1 MKILLIRLSS
11 IGDIILVASII
22 KFIKY
27 NIRCKVDLLV
37 KDKFEKAAQLIG
49 ADKVLKIRTCPS
61 FIDDVFSLNKT
72 IKQINSERYDIIID
86 LHSNF
91 KTFFILLFSK
101 ANIKSVIKKDILKRR
116 LMVYFKWFLG
126 RYKSVE
132 EKYLDAVKEPLF
144 KAGIK
149 KIKNPKTIK
158 MPRKKLKKVVVH
170 IGAKWK
176 LKRWPYFFELVRKIS
191 KITSIKIFITGIKE
205 EIEKN
210 DKLLYIKSNNVLN
223 LIGKTTFDKLALT
236 IKNADL
242 FIGNDTAAAHLARFY
257 NIPAI
262 VILGPTVAEFGFINH
277 RNFFIV
283 EKKLSCRPCNLHGG
297 NTCPIETFECMNDI
311 NPDLIVAAVKKL
323 LKVKK

>member
-11 IGDIILVASII
+11 IGDIILVASAI

-37 KDKFEKAAQLIG
+37 KDKFEKVAELIG
-49 ADKVLKIRTCPS
+49 ADKVLKVKTCQS
-61 FIDDVFSLNKT
+61 FIDDIFYLNKI

-86 LHSNF
+86 LHLNF

-101 ANIKSVIKKDILKRR
+101 ANIKSVIKKDVIKRR
-116 LMVYFKWFLG
+116 LMVFFKWFLG

-132 EKYLDAVKEPLF
+132 EKYIDAVKESLF
-144 KAGIK
+144 KVGIK
-149 KIKNPKTIK
+149 KIKSPKTMKI
-158 MPRKKLKKVVVH
+158 PREKIKKVVVH

-176 LKRWPYFFELVRKIS
+176 LKRWPYFFELVQEIS
-191 KITSIKIFITGIKE
+191 KIPSVKIFITGIKE

-210 DKLLYIKSNNVLN
+210 DKLLYIKNNNVLN
-223 LIGKTTFDKLALT
+223 LIGKTTFYKLAFT

-277 RNFFIV
+277 KNFYIF
-283 EKKLSCRPCNLHGG
+283 EKKLSCRPCDLHGG

-311 NPDLIVAAVKKL
+311 NPNFIVARVKKL
-323 LKVKK
+323 LKVK